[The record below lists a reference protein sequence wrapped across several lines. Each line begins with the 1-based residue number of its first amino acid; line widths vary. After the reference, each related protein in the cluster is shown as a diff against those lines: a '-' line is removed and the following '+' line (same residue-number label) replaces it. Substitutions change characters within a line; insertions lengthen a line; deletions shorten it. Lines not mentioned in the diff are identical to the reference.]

1 MSKTTSQPDLATWL
15 ADKQIDDVEA
25 FLPDIAGIPRG
36 KIIPAARFPEM
47 VAGDGLRINE
57 QMLVQMVNGAFV
69 EEDSVTDELGKDLR
83 LVPDLSTLRVVP
95 WMENPTAQVI
105 CDAHRDDEIAPEASR
120 TCLKHVLDLYESE
133 GLKPVIAPELE
144 FYLVE
149 NNDDPDTR
157 LKPAVGRSGRRDSGR
172 QSMSIAAA
180 NEFDPVVNLIYDW
193 AEMQGLEID
202 TASHE
207 AGPGQLEINFD
218 HGDPLALADQVLM
231 FKRTVKEAATAHG
244 MTATFMAK
252 PMEGKPGSSMH
263 IHQSIEDEAGKNLF
277 SASNGDDTPLFHSF
291 IAGLQ
296 RYAPATMPLFCPNV
310 NSYRRLT
317 KWSDAPINIHWGYDN
332 RTVSLRVPLSSPKG
346 RRVENR
352 IPGSDANPYLAI
364 AATLAC
370 GLLGIR
376 EHLEPK
382 APQDK
387 AAYDL
392 AHTLPKSMYDAL
404 TRMRRTSELKDVLGE
419 TLFEAVLMVK
429 EAEMDDYQA
438 VISPWERANLLLNV

>member
-1 MSKTTSQPDLATWL
+1 MSICEPTLDLAAWL
-15 ADKQIDDVEA
+15 AERHIDDVEA

-36 KIIPAARFPEM
+36 KIIPAARFPSM
-47 VAGDGLRINE
+47 VTGDGLRINE
-57 QMLVQMVNGAFV
+57 QMLTQMVNGAFP
-69 EEDSVTDELGKDLR
+69 EEDWVTDELGKDLR

-105 CDAHRDDEIAPEASR
+105 CDPYRGDDLAIEASR
-120 TCLKHVLDLYESE
+120 ACLKHVLSLYAAE
-133 GLKPVIAPELE
+133 GLKPIVAPELE

-149 NNDDPDTR
+149 STDDPDEHLR
-157 LKPAVGRSGRRDSGR
+157 PAIGRSGRRDRGR

-193 AEMQGLEID
+193 AEIQGLDID

-231 FKRTVKEAATAHG
+231 FKRTVKEAAIAHN

-263 IHQSIEDEAGKNLF
+263 VHQSVENGEGLNLF
-277 SASNGDDTPLFHSF
+277 ATADGEDTPLFH
-291 IAGLQ
+291 AYLGGLQ
-296 RYAPATMPLFCPNV
+296 KYAANLMPLFCPNV

-317 KWSDAPINIHWGYDN
+317 KWSDAPINTHWGYDN
-332 RTVSLRVPLSSPKG
+332 RTVSLRVPLSSPG
-346 RRVENR
+346 ARRVENR

-364 AATLAC
+364 AGTLAC

-376 EHLEPK
+376 EQLEPK

-404 TRMRRTSELKDVLGE
+404 TRMRRTTELKEVLGE
-419 TLFEAVLMVK
+419 TLFETVLMVK

-438 VISPWERANLLLNV
+438 VISSWERANLLLNV

>member
-1 MSKTTSQPDLATWL
+1 MSTTDLSRWL
-15 ADKQIDDVEA
+15 TDHEIDDVEA

-69 EEDSVTDELGKDLR
+69 EDDWVTDELGKDLR
-83 LVPDLSTLRVVP
+83 LVPDLSTLRQVP
-95 WMENPTAQVI
+95 WMQNPTAQVI
-105 CDAHRDDEIAPEASR
+105 CDAHRGDAIAPEAAR
-120 TCLKHVLDLYESE
+120 ACLKHVLGLYRRE

-149 NNDDPDTR
+149 TSDNPDQHLR
-157 LKPAVGRSGRRDSGR
+157 PAIGRSGRRDSGR

-193 AEMQGLEID
+193 AEVQGLDID

-231 FKRTVKEAATAHG
+231 FKRTVKEAAAVHG

-252 PMEGKPGSSMH
+252 PMQGQPGSSMH
-263 IHQSIEDEAGKNLF
+263 IHQSLEDPEGTNLF
-277 SASNGDDTPLFHSF
+277 ATPDGDDTPLFHAF

-296 RYAPATMPLFCPNV
+296 RYAPATMALFCPNV

-317 KWSDAPINIHWGYDN
+317 KWSDAPINVHWGYDN
-332 RTVSLRVPLSSPKG
+332 RTVSLRVPLSSPAG

-376 EHLEPK
+376 ENLEPK

-392 AHTLPKSMYDAL
+392 AHTLPKSLYEAL
-404 TRMRRTSELKDVLGE
+404 ARMRRTTELKEVLGE
-419 TLFEAVLMVK
+419 TLFETILMVK

>member
-1 MSKTTSQPDLATWL
+1 MNLRQWL
-15 ADKQIDDVEA
+15 IDNKIDDVEA
-25 FLPDIAGIPRG
+25 FLPDIAGVPRG
-36 KIIPAARFPEM
+36 KIIPAARLPSIID
-47 VAGDGLRINE
+47 GDGLRINE
-57 QMLVQMVNGAFV
+57 QMLTQMVNGAFP
-69 EEDSVTDELGKDLR
+69 EEDWVTDELGKDLR
-83 LVPDLSTLRVVP
+83 LVPDFTTLRVVP
-95 WMENPTAQVI
+95 WMENPTAQII
-105 CDAHRDDEIAPEASR
+105 CDPHRGQELAAEASR
-120 TCLKHVLDLYESE
+120 ACLKQVLSFYEAE
-133 GLKPVIAPELE
+133 GLKPLVAPELE

-149 NNDDPDTR
+149 NNDNYDIH
-157 LKPAVGRSGRRDSGR
+157 LKPAVGRSGRRDQGR

-193 AEMQGLEID
+193 AESQGLNID

-231 FKRTVKEAATAHG
+231 FKRTVKEAALVHK

-252 PMEGKPGSSMH
+252 PMESKPGSSMH
-263 IHQSIEDEAGKNLF
+263 IHQSVEDGEGTNLF
-277 SASNGDDTPLFHSF
+277 ATPEGEDTPLFR
-291 IAGLQ
+291 AYLGGLQ
-296 RYAPATMPLFCPNV
+296 RYAASAMPLFCPNV

-317 KWSDAPINIHWGYDN
+317 KWSDAPINTHWGYDN
-332 RTVSLRVPLSSPKG
+332 RTVSLRVPLSSPCA

-364 AATLAC
+364 AGTLAC

-376 EHLEPK
+376 ERLDPK

-404 TRMRRTSELKDVLGE
+404 TRMRRTTELKEILGE
-419 TLFEAVLMVK
+419 TLFETVLMVK

-438 VISPWERANLLLNV
+438 VISPWERENLLLNV

>member
-1 MSKTTSQPDLATWL
+1 MSNTDLSRWL
-15 ADKQIDDVEA
+15 TDHNIDDVEA

-47 VAGDGLRINE
+47 VEGDGLRINE

-69 EEDSVTDELGKDLR
+69 EDDWVTDELGKDLR
-83 LVPDLSTLRVVP
+83 LVPDLSTLRQVP

-105 CDAHRDDEIAPEASR
+105 CDAHRGDTLAPEASR
-120 TCLKHVLDLYESE
+120 ACLKHVLDLYRSE

-149 NNDDPDTR
+149 TSDNPDQHLR
-157 LKPAVGRSGRRDSGR
+157 PAVGRSGRRDSGR

-180 NEFDPVVNLIYDW
+180 NEFDPVVNLVYDW
-193 AEMQGLEID
+193 AEIQGLDMD

-207 AGPGQLEINFD
+207 SGPGQLEINFD
-218 HGDPLALADQVLM
+218 HGDPLTLADQVLM
-231 FKRTVKEAATAHG
+231 FKRTVKEAAAAHN

-252 PMEGKPGSSMH
+252 PMQGQPGSSMH
-263 IHQSIEDEAGKNLF
+263 IHQSLENTQGTNLF
-277 SASNGDDTPLFHSF
+277 STPEGNDTPLFYAF

-317 KWSDAPINIHWGYDN
+317 KWSDAPINVHWGYDN
-332 RTVSLRVPLSSPKG
+332 RTVSLRVPLSSPSG

-376 EHLEPK
+376 ENLEPK

-392 AHTLPKSMYDAL
+392 AHTLPKSLYEAL
-404 TRMRRTSELKDVLGE
+404 GRMRRATELKEVLGE
-419 TLFEAVLMVK
+419 SLFETILMVK

-438 VISPWERANLLLNV
+438 VISPWERTNLLLNV

>member
-1 MSKTTSQPDLATWL
+1 MSQPDLSAWL
-15 ADKQIDDVEA
+15 TDHQIDDVEA
-25 FLPDIAGIPRG
+25 FVPDIAGIPRG
-36 KIIPAARFPEM
+36 KIIPAARFPSM

-57 QMLVQMVNGAFV
+57 QMLTQMVNGAFP
-69 EEDSVTDELGKDLR
+69 EEDWVTDELGKDLR
-83 LVPDLSTLRVVP
+83 LVPDLSTLRIVP

-105 CDAHRDDEIAPEASR
+105 CDPYRDQTLAAEAAR
-120 TCLKHVLDLYESE
+120 AGLKHVLTLYAAE
-133 GLKPVIAPELE
+133 GLSPLIAPELE

-149 NNDDPDTR
+149 TNDDPDAHLR
-157 LKPAVGRSGRRDSGR
+157 PAIGRSGRRDRGR

-193 AEMQGLEID
+193 AEMQGLTID

-218 HGDPLALADQVLM
+218 HGDPLSLADQVLM
-231 FKRTVKEAATAHG
+231 FKRTVKEAAAAHG

-263 IHQSIEDEAGKNLF
+263 IHQSIEDAHGRNLF
-277 SASNGDDTPLFHSF
+277 AAADGTDTPLFQ
-291 IAGLQ
+291 AYLGGLQ
-296 RYAPATMPLFCPNV
+296 RYAAAAMPLFCPNV
-310 NSYRRLT
+310 NAYRRLT
-317 KWSDAPINIHWGYDN
+317 KWSDAPINTHWGYDN
-332 RTVSLRVPLSSPKG
+332 RTVSLRVPLSSPEA

-364 AATLAC
+364 AGTLAC

-376 EHLEPK
+376 EGLEPK
-382 APQDK
+382 PPQDK

-392 AHTLPKSMYDAL
+392 AHTLPKSLYDAL
-404 TRMRRTSELKDVLGE
+404 ARMRRASELKDVLGE
-419 TLFEAVLMVK
+419 SLFETVLMVK